1 MKSRDGICQSGRSRW
16 PEPVVGK
23 SIGCRIKA
31 ADAAKLSH
39 PYVAARISIDADN
52 VIRHQAVGN
61 HRVVP
66 VMRELATAFIEPVKS
81 GAEATHP
88 EITACI
94 SENAIHFT
102 ASAEPVL
109 VLRAGN
115 IMSDF
120 PRFSIHSIQRAREEA
135 YPQNAIGILVN
146 RGNLAGRKTIW
157 VRATMRKAP
166 ELFLLEVEN
175 IQPTILSAHPKQAGP
190 ITIDCHN
197 AVVAKAMRVG
207 FIVLKEAC
215 KSFCAPV
222 KVRQAQA
229 RCHPESILS
238 IIEEICC
245 SPVGWRS
252 RRAGIR

>member
-31 ADAAKLSH
+31 ANSAKLSH
-39 PYVAARISIDADN
+39 PYMAARISIDADYL
-52 VIRHQAVGN
+52 IRHQAVGIT
-61 HRVVP
+61 RAVP
-66 VMRELATAFIEPVKS
+66 VMLELATAFIEPVKS
-81 GAEATHP
+81 GAEAPHP

-102 ASAEPVL
+102 ASAERVL

-146 RGNLAGRKTIW
+146 RGNLAGRETIW
-157 VRATMRKAP
+157 VPATMRKAP

-175 IQPTILSAHPKQAGP
+175 IQPAILSAHPKQAGP
-190 ITIDCHN
+190 ITIDWHN

-207 FIVLKEAC
+207 VIVLKKAC

-229 RCHPESILS
+229 RWNPESILS
-238 IIEEICC
+238 IIEK
-245 SPVGWRS
+245 SVAVQLGQRS